1 MEKKTTEFVYII
13 DRSRS
18 MHGKEKE
25 IIERF
30 NHWLTQQKQKKSP
43 FLVTLALCNE
53 ECELLYCRMPLKYV
67 KPLDTFTYYTKG
79 YTAYTDRAEEVLD
92 LVCDLM
98 PPAERQEVSLH
109 QTGWIILAQ
118 KKTGQSSTKNWKLW
132 KKRDGK

>member
-79 YTAYTDRAEEVLD
+79 YTAYTDRAE
-92 LVCDLM
+92 
-98 PPAERQEVSLH
+98 
-109 QTGWIILAQ
+109 GWIIPAQ

>member
-79 YTAYTDRAEEVLD
+79 YTAYTDRAEED
-92 LVCDLM
+92 R
-98 PPAERQEVSLH
+98 AEFNEKLE
-109 QTGWIILAQ
+109 TLEKKGWKIMKEKEI
-118 KKTGQSSTKNWKLW
+118 
-132 KKRDGK
+132 